1 MVKRRLGDYG
11 MLILKGMGMG
21 AADVVPGVSGGTIA
35 FITGIYEE
43 LVHSIKNINFAT
55 ISKLWKEGLPAFWK
69 ALNGNFLVSVI
80 AGILASVLTL
90 ARLLEY
96 LLVNHPVLI
105 WSFFFGLII
114 GSAIFIA
121 RSIGKWNAGIVLG
134 LLAGIAVAWVITSVT
149 PAETTEA
156 YWFVFISG
164 AVAICAMI
172 LPGISGSFI
181 LLLLG
186 KYQYILNALNEGKIS
201 VISTLL
207 VGALVGIISFSHLLS
222 WLLRRFHHL
231 TIAVLSGFMIG
242 SLNKIWPWKITIEE
256 YLDSH
261 GLAQPLVQK
270 NVLPGRFAETS
281 GADPQVIWAALLAL
295 AGFLLIFVFE
305 GISSRGKGGF
315 QAGGQQDKPAG
326 DPNGA
331 VAEDPAEDTAK
342 GPVQG

>member
-1 MVKRRLGDYG
+1 
-11 MLILKGMGMG
+11 MLVLKGMGMG

-43 LVHSIKNINFAT
+43 LVHSIKNINYAT
-55 ISKLWKEGLPAFWK
+55 ISTIWKQGIPAFWK
-69 ALNGNFLVSVI
+69 ALNGSFLLSVI
-80 AGILASVLTL
+80 GGILISVLTL

-96 LLVNHPVLI
+96 LLINHPVLI

-121 RSIGKWNAGIVLG
+121 RSIERWNAGTVIS
-134 LLAGIAVAWVITSVT
+134 LLAGIAVAWVITSIT

-156 YWFVFISG
+156 IWFIFLSG
-164 AVAICAMI
+164 ALAICAMI

-186 KYQYILNALNEGKIS
+186 KYQFILNALNEGRIS
-201 VISTLL
+201 VIAVLL
-207 VGALVGIISFSHLLS
+207 TGALVGIISFSHLLS
-222 WLLRRFHHL
+222 WLLRKFHHL

-242 SLNKIWPWKITIEE
+242 SLNKIWPWKITVEQ

-261 GLAQPLVQK
+261 GVAQPLVQK
-270 NVLPGRFAETS
+270 NVLPGRFASELAT
-281 GADPQVIWAALLAL
+281 DPQVLWAVLLAA

-305 GISSRGKGGF
+305 GISRNGKT
-315 QAGGQQDKPAG
+315 KP
-326 DPNGA
+326 
-331 VAEDPAEDTAK
+331 
-342 GPVQG
+342 